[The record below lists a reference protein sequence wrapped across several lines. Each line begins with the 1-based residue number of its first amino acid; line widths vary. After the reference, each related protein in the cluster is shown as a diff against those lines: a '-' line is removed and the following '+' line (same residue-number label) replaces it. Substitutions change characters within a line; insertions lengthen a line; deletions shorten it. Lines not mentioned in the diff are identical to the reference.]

1 MHITTSPSNVADQC
15 TQVDGS
21 FWSLAREIA
30 RGQGTPFYI
39 YLPQCAAAAYRVFAS
54 STQPW
59 GDGQIAFSVK
69 TNPLLALLRN
79 LNQCGA
85 FAEVV
90 SAWEFSHALAAGF
103 SPGNIIFNGPLKTE
117 QDLRWLCQQPPFTI
131 NIDSLDELDLI
142 EKAVEQAGCRLR
154 VGLRLCP
161 PKENGAWSR
170 FGIELS
176 TGELDEA
183 VARILRS
190 PSLVLRCIHFHLG
203 TQIHNTTRY
212 AEMVG
217 IVRKLWSRY
226 RLGTHV
232 WLDIGGGFPYDHAVP
247 FEDQPFS
254 PPSLFE
260 TLAAVWGPPPRPKLL
275 VEPGRFIAAPA
286 MAIVSRV
293 LACKPRLGEP
303 TVVVLDS
310 GTNHNVMAAFYE
322 HLWSCAETTAQASHR
337 FCGPLCMEDD
347 ILSGERVSP
356 MPKTGTLVASFNA
369 GAYSIALSRAFIQ
382 PRPPVLTIFS
392 DGSCQLIQGREAIER
407 SYPFEQPLE
416 IRTSKSDER
425 EMSL

>member
-1 MHITTSPSNVADQC
+1 MFITTSPINVADQC
-15 TQVDGS
+15 AKAERP
-21 FWSLAREIA
+21 FWNIATEIA
-30 RGQGTPFYI
+30 RSEGTPFYV
-39 YLPQCAAAAYRVFAS
+39 YLPHRAAAAYKAFRS
-54 STQPW
+54 SIQPW
-59 GDGQIAFSVK
+59 GDGQIAYSVK

-79 LNQCGA
+79 LNQWGA

-103 SPGNIIFNGPLKTE
+103 SPGNIVFNGPLKTE
-117 QDLRWLCQQPPFTI
+117 QDLRWLCQHPPLTI
-131 NIDSLDELDLI
+131 NIDNLDELDLI
-142 EKAVEQAGCRLR
+142 EKAIERTGSHLC

-170 FGIELS
+170 FGIEIS

-183 VARILRS
+183 VLRILRM
-190 PSLVLRCIHFHLG
+190 PSLVLRCLHFHLG
-203 TQIHNTTRY
+203 TQVRDLARY
-212 AEMVG
+212 AEMVR
-217 IVRKLWSRY
+217 IMREIWSRH
-226 RLGTHV
+226 RLGTDV

-247 FEDQPFS
+247 FEEQPFS
-254 PPSLFE
+254 PPSLFA
-260 TLAAVWGPPPRPKLL
+260 TLAAAWGPPPRPKLL
-275 VEPGRFIAAPA
+275 AEPGRFIAAPA

-322 HLWSCAETTAQASHR
+322 HLWSCAETTDQASHR

-356 MPKTGTLVASFNA
+356 VPKTGTLVASFNA

-382 PRPPVLTIFS
+382 PRPPVFELQGCGNS
-392 DGSCQLIQGREAIER
+392 RLIQHRE
-407 SYPFEQPLE
+407 SFEQSYLFAQPKQQKNHEAFRKEL
-416 IRTSKSDER
+416 S
-425 EMSL
+425 